1 MNRQFQLQLSSR
13 IDALESQKNQ
23 FQQLS
28 TRKLSSVEDLFETQ
42 RKELFGRMSELDKSM
57 GNKHTSLVRAITE
70 IAKETKV
77 DVSHILAVV

>member
-28 TRKLSSVEDLFETQ
+28 TRKLSSIEDLFETQ
-42 RKELFGRMSELDKSM
+42 RKELFGRMSELEKAM
-57 GNKHTSLVRAITE
+57 TNKYTSVARATTE
-70 IAKETKV
+70 IAKEAKV
-77 DVSHILAVV
+77 DVSHLLIQV

>member
-28 TRKLSSVEDLFETQ
+28 TRKLSSIEDLFETQ
-42 RKELFGRMSELDKSM
+42 RKELFGRMSELEKAM
-57 GNKHTSLVRAITE
+57 TNKCTAVARAVTE
-70 IAKETKV
+70 IAKVTKV
-77 DVSHILAVV
+77 DATHLLVEV

>member
-28 TRKLSSVEDLFETQ
+28 TRKLSSIEDLFETQ

-57 GNKHTSLVRAITE
+57 TNKYTSVARAVTE
-70 IAKETKV
+70 IGKETKV
-77 DVSHILAVV
+77 DTTHLLAAV